1 MEKMIIDCPV
11 CNGDKT
17 AESTTKKDNIPHFG
31 DILETTIICKSCGYK
46 HNDIICLEQKEP
58 MKYTLQIKKSNLA
71 SRVIKSQSATV
82 SIPELG
88 LKVEPGP
95 KSLGYISNVEG
106 TIIRFEEGV
115 KKALKIFD
123 DDESQKN
130 GLKILNNISSLLKG
144 KFEATLIIE
153 DPFGQSNIMDI
164 DVKKEK
170 LTEDELKNLKT
181 GFTIFEG
188 NDI

>member
-1 MEKMIIDCPV
+1 
-11 CNGDKT
+11 
-17 AESTTKKDNIPHFG
+17 
-31 DILETTIICKSCGYK
+31 
-46 HNDIICLEQKEP
+46 
-58 MKYTLQIKKSNLA
+58 
-71 SRVIKSQSATV
+71 
-82 SIPELG
+82 
-88 LKVEPGP
+88 
-95 KSLGYISNVEG
+95 
-106 TIIRFEEGV
+106 V

-130 GLKILNNISSLLKG
+130 GLKILEKLSLLSKG
-144 KFEATLIIE
+144 DIDATLIIE

-188 NDI
+188 N